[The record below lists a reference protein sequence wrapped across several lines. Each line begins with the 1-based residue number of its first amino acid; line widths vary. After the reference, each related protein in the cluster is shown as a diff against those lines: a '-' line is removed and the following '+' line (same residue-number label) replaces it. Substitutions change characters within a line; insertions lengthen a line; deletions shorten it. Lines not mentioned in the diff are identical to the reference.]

1 MDTTDAPQII
11 EHIAKSLTFTPFDTK
26 WIPSSARFVLFGQS
40 PRAKGVF
47 HVY

>member
-1 MDTTDAPQII
+1 M
-11 EHIAKSLTFTPFDTK
+11 
-26 WIPSSARFVLFGQS
+26 GQS